1 LPERLSLD
9 EFSKEKGKSKFVTVV
24 SDIDKSSLLEVINSH
39 KSDEIIEAL
48 KSQPQAT
55 RENVKEVSVDMWGG
69 FQKVIKEVFPNALI
83 VIDRFHVMKLVN
95 KSLNKIR
102 LLLELKGLKN
112 RCLLMKNSSDLT
124 EKEQQELQELLNYSG
139 CLSIGYELKEELRE
153 IYESSSTVKM
163 GRRKLEKWLVSA
175 RYIFPQTAR
184 TLLRHIQEICHYF
197 VNKTTSGVME
207 GINNKIKL
215 IIRQSYGFNT
225 FHSLR
230 EKLLVCLYR

>member
-1 LPERLSLD
+1 MPERLSLD

-48 KSQPQAT
+48 KSQPEAV

-124 EKEQQELQELLNYSG
+124 EEEQKELQELLNYSG

-153 IYESSSTVKM
+153 IYESSTTVKM

-175 RYIFPQTAR
+175 RYIFPKTAK
-184 TLLRHIQEICHYF
+184 TLSKYIQEICHYF
-197 VNKTTSGVME
+197 VNRTTSGVME

-225 FHSLR
+225 FNSLR
-230 EKLLVCLYR
+230 EKLLACLFK

>member
-1 LPERLSLD
+1 
-9 EFSKEKGKSKFVTVV
+9 VV

-95 KSLNKIR
+95 KSLKKIR

-112 RCLLMKNSSDLT
+112 RCLLMKNGEDLT
-124 EKEQQELQELLNYSG
+124 QEEKEELQELLNYSPI
-139 CLSIGYELKEELRE
+139 LSIAYELKEELRS
-153 IYESSSTVKM
+153 IYQ
-163 GRRKLEKWLVSA
+163 G
-175 RYIFPQTAR
+175 
-184 TLLRHIQEICHYF
+184 
-197 VNKTTSGVME
+197 
-207 GINNKIKL
+207 KL
-215 IIRQSYGFNT
+215 I
-225 FHSLR
+225 
-230 EKLLVCLYR
+230 

>member
-1 LPERLSLD
+1 M
-9 EFSKEKGKSKFVTVV
+9 VI
-24 SDIDKSSLLEVINSH
+24 DIDKSSLLEVINSH
-39 KSDEIIEAL
+39 KSHEIIEAL

-112 RCLLMKNSSDLT
+112 RCLLMKNGEDLT
-124 EKEQQELQELLNYSG
+124 QEEKGELQELLNYSPI
-139 CLSIGYELKEELRE
+139 LSIAYELKEELRS

-163 GRRKLEKWLVSA
+163 GRRKLKKRCDPAPS
-175 RYIFPQTAR
+175 
-184 TLLRHIQEICHYF
+184 
-197 VNKTTSGVME
+197 
-207 GINNKIKL
+207 
-215 IIRQSYGFNT
+215 
-225 FHSLR
+225 
-230 EKLLVCLYR
+230 